1 MYSIKFER
9 QHEEASLE
17 KIRACHLCAGAIA
30 LFTGNLELL
39 DVGAHSRFDS
49 ESIVV
54 EGVVVK
60 PVDIDV

>member
-9 QHEEASLE
+9 QHEEAPVE
-17 KIRACHLCAGAIA
+17 KIHACHLCAGAIA
-30 LFTGNLELL
+30 LFTDNLELL
-39 DVGAHSRFDS
+39 DVSAHSRFDS

-54 EGVVVK
+54 GGVMVK